1 MGKKL
6 EEIIIVCIHSTTM
19 KTDWDDLFFNWS
31 GGQSYCLGAKLDVNE
46 SQEECGRF
54 CRAHDDPQE
63 NCK

>member
-1 MGKKL
+1 
-6 EEIIIVCIHSTTM
+6 M
-19 KTDWDDLFFNWS
+19 KTDEDDFCFNWS
-31 GGQSYCLGAKLDVNE
+31 SGQSCCLGAKLVVNE